1 MASASS
7 EAYASTTS
15 SGTQSEP
22 TTPHGFKRIGHTSDP
37 SVEAKRQAAIEAREQ
52 ALQAKADAIRAKGQ
66 FKAETIRAKA
76 EEKARRVL
84 AKSENHALKV
94 EGIAPAEVARKIRLD
109 VHGRP
114 KPLMRGWIHAIAS
127 PLSLAAGIVLICL
140 AQGAG
145 LKWAC
150 AVFMTASLVLF
161 TNSACYHLGDW
172 SPRVTDVLRRIDHV
186 NIFLLIA
193 GTYTPVSFA
202 LEPFWRNFIIIS
214 MWACTTVALIIHVIW
229 INAPRWLYTVV
240 YIIFGIYGLAFMML
254 FWNSPYAGPAVVIL
268 LCSGG
273 ACYILGAIVY
283 ALRKP
288 DPWPRVFGFHE
299 IFHCGTVAGY
309 ACHMV
314 AIYMVIV
321 SLWS

>member
-1 MASASS
+1 M
-7 EAYASTTS
+7 TDDDI
-15 SGTQSEP
+15 
-22 TTPHGFKRIGHTSDP
+22 KR
-37 SVEAKRQAAIEAREQ
+37 KRQAVVDAREQ
-52 ALQAKADAIRAKGQ
+52 ALKARADAARSRAELKAQEIRLKAEAKAKRVIAKG
-66 FKAETIRAKA
+66 EAKA
-76 EEKARRVL
+76 AKLEGVPPEK
-84 AKSENHALKV
+84 
-94 EGIAPAEVARKIRLD
+94 VARKVRLD

-114 KPLMRGWIHAIAS
+114 KPAMRGWIHAVAS

-150 AVFMTASLVLF
+150 AVFMTSSLVLF

-172 SPRVTDVLRRIDHV
+172 SPGVTDVLRRIDHV

-202 LEPFWRNFIIIS
+202 LQPFWRDFIIIS
-214 MWACTTVALIIHVIW
+214 MWACTAVALVIHVIW

-240 YIIFGIYGLAFMML
+240 YIVFGIYGLAFMAL
-254 FWNSPYAGPAVVIL
+254 FWTSPYAGPAVVIL
-268 LCSGG
+268 LCAGG

-321 SLWS
+321 ALWV

>member
-1 MASASS
+1 MMTDEEIQA
-7 EAYASTTS
+7 
-15 SGTQSEP
+15 
-22 TTPHGFKRIGHTSDP
+22 R
-37 SVEAKRQAAIEAREQ
+37 RQAVTEAREQ
-52 ALQAKADAIRAKGQ
+52 ALKARADAARLKAKLKAERIRSKAEAKAKHVIAKG
-66 FKAETIRAKA
+66 EERA
-76 EEKARRVL
+76 ARL
-84 AKSENHALKV
+84 
-94 EGIAPAEVARKIRLD
+94 EGIAPAEVERKIRLD

-114 KPLMRGWIHAIAS
+114 KPAMRGWIHAVAA

-150 AVFMTASLVLF
+150 AVFMVASLVLF

-202 LEPFWRNFIIIS
+202 LQPFWRNLIIIS
-214 MWACTTVALIIHVIW
+214 MWACTAVAIIIHVIW
-229 INAPRWLYTVV
+229 INAPRWLYTLV
-240 YIIFGIYGLAFMML
+240 YIVFGIYGLAFMAL
-254 FWNSPYAGPAVVIL
+254 FWTSPYAGPAVVVL

-283 ALRKP
+283 ALRRP
-288 DPWPRVFGFHE
+288 DPWPKVFGFHE

-321 SLWS
+321 ALWV

>member
-1 MASASS
+1 MA
-7 EAYASTTS
+7 Y
-15 SGTQSEP
+15 
-22 TTPHGFKRIGHTSDP
+22 KRELTD
-37 SVEAKRQAAIEAREQ
+37 EQLKAKRQAVIDAREQ
-52 ALQAKADAIRAKGQ
+52 ALKAKADAARSKSELKAQEIRLKAEAKAKHVIAKG
-66 FKAETIRAKA
+66 EAKA
-76 EEKARRVL
+76 LRL
-84 AKSENHALKV
+84 
-94 EGIAPAEVARKIRLD
+94 EGIAPAEVERKIRLD

-114 KPLMRGWIHAIAS
+114 KPAMRGWIHAVAS

-140 AQGAG
+140 AQGVG

-172 SPRVTDVLRRIDHV
+172 SPHVTDVLRRIDHV

-202 LEPFWRNFIIIS
+202 LQPFWRNFIIIS
-214 MWACTTVALIIHVIW
+214 MWACTAVAMVIHVIW
-229 INAPRWLYTVV
+229 ISAPRWLYTVV

-254 FWNSPYAGPAVVIL
+254 FWRSPYAGPAVVIL
-268 LCSGG
+268 LCAGG

-321 SLWS
+321 ALWV

>member
-1 MASASS
+1 MAGMTRLTD
-7 EAYASTTS
+7 E
-15 SGTQSEP
+15 QLQ
-22 TTPHGFKRIGHTSDP
+22 
-37 SVEAKRQAAIEAREQ
+37 AKRQAVIDAREQ
-52 ALQAKADAIRAKGQ
+52 ALQARADAARSKAELKAQEIRLKAEAKARHVIAKG
-66 FKAETIRAKA
+66 EAKA
-76 EEKARRVL
+76 
-84 AKSENHALKV
+84 LKL
-94 EGIAPAEVARKIRLD
+94 EGIAPAEVERKIRLD

-114 KPLMRGWIHAIAS
+114 KPAMRGWIHAVAA

-161 TNSACYHLGDW
+161 ANSACYHLGDW
-172 SPRVTDVLRRIDHV
+172 SPHVTDVLRRIDHV

-202 LEPFWRNFIIIS
+202 LQPFWRNFIIIS
-214 MWACTTVALIIHVIW
+214 MWACTAVAIIIHVIW
-229 INAPRWLYTVV
+229 INAPRWLYTLV
-240 YIIFGIYGLAFMML
+240 YIVFGIYGLAFMAL
-254 FWNSPYAGPAVVIL
+254 FWTSPYAGPAVVVL
-268 LCSGG
+268 LCAGG

-283 ALRKP
+283 ALRRP
-288 DPWPRVFGFHE
+288 DPWPKVFGFHE

-321 SLWS
+321 ALWV

>member
-1 MASASS
+1 MAYTGKLTD
-7 EAYASTTS
+7 E
-15 SGTQSEP
+15 QLKE
-22 TTPHGFKRIGHTSDP
+22 
-37 SVEAKRQAAIEAREQ
+37 KRQAVIDAREQ
-52 ALQAKADAIRAKGQ
+52 ALKARADAARSKAELKAQEIRLKAEAKAKHVIAKG
-66 FKAETIRAKA
+66 EAKA
-76 EEKARRVL
+76 LRL
-84 AKSENHALKV
+84 
-94 EGIAPAEVARKIRLD
+94 EGIAPAEVERKIRLD

-114 KPLMRGWIHAIAS
+114 KPAMRGWIHAVAS

-172 SPRVTDVLRRIDHV
+172 SPHVTDVLRRIDHV

-202 LEPFWRNFIIIS
+202 LQPFWRDFIIIS
-214 MWACTTVALIIHVIW
+214 MWACTAVAMIIHVIW
-229 INAPRWLYTVV
+229 ISAPRWLYTVV
-240 YIIFGIYGLAFMML
+240 YIVFGIYGLAFMML
-254 FWNSPYAGPAVVIL
+254 FWRSPYAGPAVVIL
-268 LCSGG
+268 LCAGG

-321 SLWS
+321 ALWV

>member
-1 MASASS
+1 MTDEEIQA
-7 EAYASTTS
+7 
-15 SGTQSEP
+15 
-22 TTPHGFKRIGHTSDP
+22 R
-37 SVEAKRQAAIEAREQ
+37 RQAVTEAREQ
-52 ALQAKADAIRAKGQ
+52 ALKARADAARLKAKLKAERIRSKAEAKAKHIIAKG
-66 FKAETIRAKA
+66 EERA
-76 EEKARRVL
+76 ARL
-84 AKSENHALKV
+84 
-94 EGIAPAEVARKIRLD
+94 EGIAPAEVERKIRLD

-114 KPLMRGWIHAIAS
+114 KPAMRGWIHAVAA

-140 AQGAG
+140 AQGTG

-150 AVFMTASLVLF
+150 AVFMVASLVLF

-202 LEPFWRNFIIIS
+202 LQPFWRNFIIIS
-214 MWACTTVALIIHVIW
+214 MWACTAVAIIIHVIW
-229 INAPRWLYTVV
+229 INAPRWLYTLV
-240 YIIFGIYGLAFMML
+240 YIVFGIYGLAFMAL
-254 FWNSPYAGPAVVIL
+254 FWTSPYAGPAVVVL

-283 ALRKP
+283 ALRRP
-288 DPWPRVFGFHE
+288 DPWPKVFGFHE

-321 SLWS
+321 ALWV

>member
-1 MASASS
+1 MMTDEEIQA
-7 EAYASTTS
+7 
-15 SGTQSEP
+15 
-22 TTPHGFKRIGHTSDP
+22 R
-37 SVEAKRQAAIEAREQ
+37 RQAVTEAREQ
-52 ALQAKADAIRAKGQ
+52 ALKARADAARLKAKLKAERIRSKAEAKAKHVIAKG
-66 FKAETIRAKA
+66 EERA
-76 EEKARRVL
+76 ARL
-84 AKSENHALKV
+84 
-94 EGIAPAEVARKIRLD
+94 EGIAPAEVERKIRLD

-114 KPLMRGWIHAIAS
+114 KPAMRGWIHAVAA

-140 AQGAG
+140 AQGVG

-150 AVFMTASLVLF
+150 AVFMVASLVLF

-202 LEPFWRNFIIIS
+202 LQPFWRNFIIIS
-214 MWACTTVALIIHVIW
+214 MWACTAVAIIIHVIW
-229 INAPRWLYTVV
+229 INAPRWLYTLV
-240 YIIFGIYGLAFMML
+240 YIVFGIYGLAFMAL
-254 FWNSPYAGPAVVIL
+254 FWTSPYAGPAVVVL
-268 LCSGG
+268 LCAGG

-283 ALRKP
+283 ALRRP
-288 DPWPRVFGFHE
+288 DPWPKVFGFHE

-321 SLWS
+321 ALWV